1 MKTSLSFIIS
11 VFLFLNISAQQNS
24 NEFSILFYNVENM
37 FDVKNDSLT
46 NDDEFTPE
54 GERHWTKR
62 RLNKKLLNTSKVI
75 LSASGWSAPTLVA
88 LCEIENRYVLE
99 RLRKDSPLKSIPYKV
114 IHKESPDSRGIDVAL
129 LYNDEQFYPLE
140 YEYYPLTDKN
150 GSIRNSREILYVS
163 GIVGGVDTLHV
174 FVNHWPS
181 RYSGVME
188 TRELRNGAA
197 RLLRQ
202 KIDLLFTKNTNS
214 KIVVLGDFNDQ
225 PSDDSLV
232 KYLRAKTNGDN
243 LLSSE
248 LYNLSNEWLQLDYGT
263 LKYQSQW
270 FVFDQIIVSGGLLN
284 TRKGI
289 YAKQEWA
296 SICNLPFLSERDAKY
311 GGEKPLRTYVGYKY
325 NGGFSDHFP
334 VLLKFQSH

>member
-1 MKTSLSFIIS
+1 M
-11 VFLFLNISAQQNS
+11 
-24 NEFSILFYNVENM
+24 FYNVENM
-37 FDVKNDSLT
+37 FDVRNDSLT

-54 GERHWTKR
+54 GERHWTNK
-62 RLNKKLLNTSKVI
+62 RLNKKLLNTSKVV

-99 RLRKDSPLKSIPYKV
+99 RLRKDTPLKSIPYKI

-129 LYNDEQFYPLE
+129 LYNAEQFYPLE

-150 GSIRNSREILYVS
+150 GSIRYSREILYVS

-197 RLLRQ
+197 RLLRH
-202 KIDLLFTKNTNS
+202 KIDLLFAKNTNS

-232 KYLRAKTNGDN
+232 KYLRARPNGDN

-284 TRKGI
+284 SRKGI

-296 SICNLPFLSERDAKY
+296 SICNLPFLYERDAKY
-311 GGEKPLRTYVGYKY
+311 GGKKPLRTYVGYKY

-334 VLLKFQSH
+334 LLLKLQSH